1 MIDTISQ
8 HIATLLRRNDCV
20 IIPGVGAF
28 VATRRS
34 ATLAN
39 DMLTPPRREVSFNP
53 AMVHDD
59 GLLAASVSRRMK
71 ISFEQARERVS
82 AEAALMQRRLKAEGA
97 VNIARV
103 GVLQRR
109 SGGRLEFVPAIAWTP
124 ALPAIRAAVAVPAFE
139 VVRQT
144 AGTAKADKAV
154 AVVRV
159 PLRLKWL
166 RAAAAAAVLCV
177 LGFALSTPID
187 INTAQHASLAIPA
200 FTPPE
205 ESPVEPVAI
214 PDNLELNL
222 ALAPADGAISTAKSE
237 PATTAYTRQPYVIVI
252 GSLPSRAKALE
263 FINETGIAS
272 LRVMQS
278 GDKFRVYAAEGDTP
292 ESARAAADNIS
303 GFSSRFPDA
312 WVCRR

>member
-1 MIDTISQ
+1 MIDTISH

-34 ATLAN
+34 AALVGN
-39 DMLTPPRREVSFNP
+39 MLTPPCREVSFNP
-53 AMVHDD
+53 AMTHDD

-71 ISFEQARERVS
+71 ISFEQARERVA

-97 VNIARV
+97 VNISRV
-103 GVLQRR
+103 GILQRR
-109 SGGRLEFVPAIAWTP
+109 SGGRLEFVPEVPWTL
-124 ALPAIRAAVAVPAFE
+124 ALPAVRATAAVPAFE
-139 VVRQT
+139 IVRPDAET
-144 AGTAKADKAV
+144 EKPDKAV

-166 RAAAAAAVLCV
+166 RVAAAAAVLCV

-187 INTAQHASLAIPA
+187 IDTAQHASLAAPA

-205 ESPVEPVAI
+205 EPEIEPLAE
-214 PDNLELNL
+214 PADLELNL
-222 ALAPADGAISTAKSE
+222 AMAPADGALRPSRPEASVA
-237 PATTAYTRQPYVIVI
+237 ATPKPYVIVV
-252 GSLPSRAKALE
+252 GSLPSEAKAQE
-263 FINETGIAS
+263 FINETGVAS
-272 LRVMQS
+272 LRVMRS

-292 ESARAAADNIS
+292 EAARAAADNIS
-303 GFSSRFPDA
+303 GFASRFPDA
-312 WVCRR
+312 WICRR